1 MRVDSN
7 ENLNVPPFGFV
18 IDYMTYG
25 GIYRDVYLE
34 INEESYLADI
44 FLKPQVELE
53 TKKGTLLSEITLAGN
68 EENLLLRQF
77 IRKKGEEEYQLIG
90 EETFLKFLH
99 RRERKHL
106 YFRQESY
113 PYGR

>member
-1 MRVDSN
+1 MDSN

-34 INEESYLADI
+34 INEESYLADV

-68 EENLLLRQF
+68 EENLLLRQY
-77 IRKKGEEEYQLIG
+77 IRKKVKRNTG
-90 EETFLKFLH
+90 
-99 RRERKHL
+99 
-106 YFRQESY
+106 
-113 PYGR
+113 